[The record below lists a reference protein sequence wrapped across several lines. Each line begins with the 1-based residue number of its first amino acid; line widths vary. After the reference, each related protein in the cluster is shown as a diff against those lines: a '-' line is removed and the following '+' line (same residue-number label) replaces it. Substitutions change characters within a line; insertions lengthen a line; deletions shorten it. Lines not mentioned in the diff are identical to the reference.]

1 MWSIS
6 YNSITEIKNVS
17 TATSLSGSS
26 RFRMLGS
33 ELIEKKVY
41 RSHTEIEGNIARD
54 YRLAQK
60 TCEAWGMNYDV
71 NRLMEMDD
79 RGIFTAQR
87 IKRYRLFADALHN
100 KKRVERRT
108 YRLNKSKVR
117 KKLTALCRLQ
127 ASRKFIAFYSISFPE
142 QAPDKVLYKV
152 FNSFLTNCR
161 TRRGLKTYAWVAE
174 RQRNGTLH
182 FHMLTP
188 NFMQIKEVNRAM
200 ASAINTA
207 VKQGLMSWGSSSFER
222 YNGVD
227 VDSPQRPKR
236 RQGETRKQYRERL
249 RRASKGNVSDR
260 MRWIAGYLVKYVT
273 KNEVEFNHLPYHS
286 SRDVSALFTSQLR
299 NDDNIDDLMQYASD
313 DVADYKIYSDE
324 KITCYIS
331 KVFIDDDMFKEI
343 DGINELVY
351 NISNSNKKRKDKL
364 IE

>member
-1 MWSIS
+1 MWSFS
-6 YNSITEIKNVS
+6 YNNITEIKNVS

-26 RFRMLGS
+26 RFRMRGHS
-33 ELIEKKVY
+33 LIEKKDY
-41 RSHTEIEGNIARD
+41 RSHQEVEGNVAKE

-60 TCEAWGMNYDV
+60 TCEHWGMKYDV
-71 NRLMEMDD
+71 NALMQMDD

-87 IKRYRLFADALHN
+87 IKRYRQFADAVYN
-100 KKRVERRT
+100 KKTVEKRT

-127 ASRKFIAFYSISFPE
+127 AAKKFIAFYSISFPE

-161 TRRGLKTYAWVAE
+161 ARRGLTTYAWVAE
-174 RQRNGTLH
+174 RQNNGTLH

-188 NFMQIKEVNRAM
+188 NYMKIQEVNRAM

-207 VKQGLMSWGSSSFER
+207 VNQGLMGWGASSYER

-236 RQGETRKQYRERL
+236 RQGETRQQHRDRL
-249 RRASKGNVSDR
+249 NRAKKGNVSDR

-299 NDDNIDDLMQYASD
+299 NDNNVDDLMQHVSD
-313 DVADYKIYSDE
+313 DVSDYHVYSDE
-324 KITCYIS
+324 RITCYIV
-331 KVFIDDDMFKEI
+331 KAFISDSVFKEI
-343 DGINELVY
+343 DEINEKVFD
-351 NISNSNKKRKDKL
+351 IVNSD
-364 IE
+364 